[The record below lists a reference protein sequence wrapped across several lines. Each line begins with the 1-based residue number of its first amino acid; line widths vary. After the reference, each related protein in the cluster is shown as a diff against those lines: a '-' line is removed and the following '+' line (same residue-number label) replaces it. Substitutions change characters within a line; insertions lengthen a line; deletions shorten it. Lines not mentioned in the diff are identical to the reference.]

1 MEGAYDA
8 EECARGLKNSPRP
21 HADSLDEIGEGKGEV
36 CVHLHFKII
45 TIKAIALMIRHFAC

>member
-1 MEGAYDA
+1 MRRS
-8 EECARGLKNSPRP
+8 AREALKNSPRP

>member
-1 MEGAYDA
+1 MRRSVRGA
-8 EECARGLKNSPRP
+8 LKNSPRP